1 MVLFC
6 VSFRL
11 VTLNPITIATTAF
24 FKSWVD
30 FGTLLQ
36 MSMNDQAIVELEA
49 SLAASHLREE
59 RFIPFFK
66 GIMSCM
72 HLDLTHN
79 TKALLGSSAK
89 KSVFL
94 SIDSLTIFTFPA
106 CAEFNPIFVSDT
118 LLPAYPL
125 LLQIHLLQPEPL
137 HISHSSISRRAS
149 AGARRSRQVQYALR
163 DIVPVPTRPIR
174 RESFA
179 REDCKFQWHAS
190 ERNAYT
196 EVYAHVLIMHTC
208 RTGCIVIRAKRLKIY
223 HASWSAAKRPYSRNS
238 SLLKQTKKRSRTC
251 MKRCLCCHGA
261 FKRSNSNA
269 IALRLT
275 SRRL

>member
-79 TKALLGSSAK
+79 TKALLGSS
-89 KSVFL
+89 
-94 SIDSLTIFTFPA
+94 
-106 CAEFNPIFVSDT
+106 
-118 LLPAYPL
+118 
-125 LLQIHLLQPEPL
+125 
-137 HISHSSISRRAS
+137 
-149 AGARRSRQVQYALR
+149 
-163 DIVPVPTRPIR
+163 
-174 RESFA
+174 
-179 REDCKFQWHAS
+179 
-190 ERNAYT
+190 ER
-196 EVYAHVLIMHTC
+196 
-208 RTGCIVIRAKRLKIY
+208 
-223 HASWSAAKRPYSRNS
+223 
-238 SLLKQTKKRSRTC
+238 
-251 MKRCLCCHGA
+251 
-261 FKRSNSNA
+261 
-269 IALRLT
+269 
-275 SRRL
+275 